1 MNSVNEMEQVWYI
14 PGWLRS
20 QKPIK
25 SIMRVAQQTF
35 PQKQICFKA
44 WDGESYVWSL
54 ALSNAEK
61 EAWRI
66 AFEIAV
72 MPETQRRHLT
82 LIGHSL
88 GARMIIRVLA
98 LLAEQH
104 LQIRQAILMG
114 AALPADDPDFA
125 KIGKGSELPILAIC
139 NPKDV
144 VLRYIY
150 AVAGGER
157 DVAFGANGSLHPH
170 DNLVEYVLPATITRD
185 VEVSAL
191 WAKIAFVKLLA
202 NHHELFYFNYL
213 KQLRNHETPPHE
225 IMVPQS
231 FPTLQQRVL
240 DREVWWR
247 VLIEDAGWKL
257 EKHILTGH
265 CRILNPQKVRTA
277 WGWERKMRLAF
288 DKVIRQVRLQEAQQT
303 VSKKEPP
310 TTHHNP

>member
-1 MNSVNEMEQVWYI
+1 MRGMNTENKSEQVWFI

-35 PQKQICFKA
+35 PHAKVCFKA
-44 WDGESYVWSL
+44 WDGESYVWSVVL
-54 ALSNAEK
+54 ANAEK
-61 EAWRI
+61 EAWKLV
-66 AFEIAV
+66 FEIAV
-72 MPETQRRHLT
+72 MPDAQRRQLT
-82 LIGHSL
+82 LVGHSL
-88 GARMIIRVLA
+88 GARMIIRALV
-98 LLAEQH
+98 LLAEHQM
-104 LQIRQAILMG
+104 QIRQAILMG
-114 AALPADDPDFA
+114 AALPADDPDFG
-125 KIGKGSELPILAIC
+125 KIGKACERPILAIC

-157 DVAFGANGSLHPH
+157 DVAFGANGSLQSHE
-170 DNLVEYVLPATITRD
+170 NVVEYVLPATITRD
-185 VEVSAL
+185 VEVTAL
-191 WAKIAFVKLLA
+191 WAKIAFVKALA

-213 KQLRNHETPPHE
+213 KQVLIEGKPARE

-231 FPTLQQRVL
+231 FPTLPLRVL

-257 EKHILTGH
+257 EKHIITGH

-288 DKVIRQVRLQEAQQT
+288 DKVMRQVRLQET
-303 VSKKEPP
+303 RR
-310 TTHHNP
+310 TTDA

>member
-1 MNSVNEMEQVWYI
+1 MNCDDMIDEVWYI

-35 PQKQICFKA
+35 PHARVQFEM
-44 WDGESYVWSL
+44 WDGESYVWSVAL
-54 ALSNAEK
+54 ANAEK

-72 MPETQRRHLT
+72 MPEVKRRQLT

-88 GARMIIRVLA
+88 GARMIIRALA
-98 LLAEQH
+98 LLAEQQ
-104 LQIRQAILMG
+104 LQIKQAILMG
-114 AALPADDPDFA
+114 AALPADDPDLA
-125 KIGKGSELPILAIC
+125 KVGKGSRLPIWAIC

-157 DVAFGANGSLHPH
+157 DVAFGANGSLHAH
-170 DNLVEYVLPATITRD
+170 QNLQEYVLPASITRD
-185 VEVSAL
+185 VDISAI
-191 WAKIAFVKLLA
+191 WAKIAFVKALA

-213 KQLRNHETPPHE
+213 KQLCNNEAPTRE

-231 FPTLQQRVL
+231 FPTFPQRVL
-240 DREVWWR
+240 DRGVWWR

-277 WGWERKMRLAF
+277 WGWEGKMRLAF
-288 DKVIRQVRLQEAQQT
+288 DKVMRQVRLQE
-303 VSKKEPP
+303 ER
-310 TTHHNP
+310 

>member
-1 MNSVNEMEQVWYI
+1 MVTTNGTEQVWFI

-25 SIMRVAQQTF
+25 SIMHVAQQIF
-35 PQKQICFKA
+35 PHALVKFKP
-44 WDGESYVWSL
+44 WDGESYVWSVV
-54 ALSNAEK
+54 LSNAEK
-61 EAWRI
+61 EAWKL

-72 MPETQRRHLT
+72 MSEAQRRQLT

-88 GARMIIRVLA
+88 GARMIIRALA
-98 LLAEQH
+98 LLAEQQ
-104 LQIRQAILMG
+104 LQIKQAILMG

-125 KIGKGSELPILAIC
+125 RIGKGCQLPILAIC

-157 DVAFGANGSLHPH
+157 DVAFGANGSLQPHP
-170 DNLVEYVLPATITRD
+170 NLEEHVLPATITRD
-185 VEVSAL
+185 VDVSAM
-191 WAKIAFVKLLA
+191 WAKIAFVKALA

-213 KQLRNHETPPHE
+213 KQLLNHEVATRE

-231 FPTLQQRVL
+231 FPTLPQRVL

-257 EKHILTGH
+257 EKHIITGH

-288 DKVIRQVRLQEAQQT
+288 DKVMCQVRLQEEAQAT
-303 VSKKEPP
+303 D
-310 TTHHNP
+310 